1 MHEDLTRKARAWAN
15 DLIIKPAEI
24 HNVENKKQRLAMF
37 EQLIRQGNP
46 AELLRALANTL
57 ERV

>member
-15 DLIIKPAEI
+15 DWIIKPAEI

-37 EQLIRQGNP
+37 EQLIRQDQ
-46 AELLRALANTL
+46 
-57 ERV
+57 